1 MVPKSQIHGA
11 SQGHQYRKKLFSSHA
26 ARHDAADS
34 MLMQSSRGEERTL
47 KTLPSRLTTN
57 GVHCVPLALEL
68 DAHLY
73 GLSISLLP
81 QPTTK
86 KLVHG
91 CFCPNNAVPSF
102 SHILANIAA
111 FFLGERSR
119 QFTYTRFH

>member
-11 SQGHQYRKKLFSSHA
+11 SQGHLYRKKSFSSH

-47 KTLPSRLTTN
+47 KTLRLTSL
-57 GVHCVPLALEL
+57 VHCVPLALAL

-111 FFLGERSR
+111 FYLGERSR